1 MLKIAPTA
9 ARYIKLGAGN
19 SWFDRCLAEGLV
31 ALGSHEIPHDVC
43 VEQRWSEVQA
53 LFEAN
58 GRGPAKAKDFTRQ
71 LIDFYTLGEDCLWI
85 TFAHKRLW
93 WGFAEAD
100 VEPRHESGF
109 GRRVRRII
117 GGWRDTDIQGSP
129 LEIDS
134 LSTRLT
140 QLAAYQQTLC
150 GVRAMDYLV
159 NRINRDKEPF
169 IAAAERARD
178 DLIAAAETMIPTL
191 HWADFELMVDLIFA
205 ASGWRRVSEVGG
217 SKQAD
222 TDLILEQAAT
232 GEKAFV
238 QIKSKTSRKV
248 FGDYVE
254 RFRRA
259 ETFDR
264 MFFAYHSPVTA
275 FTAPEIGR
283 PTHVWDRTMLAEKT
297 IQAGL
302 FDWLLEKAR

>member
-1 MLKIAPTA
+1 MLKIAPTV

-19 SWFDRCLAEGLV
+19 SWFDRCLAEGVV

-43 VEQRWSEVQA
+43 VEHRWLDVQA
-53 LFEAN
+53 LFEAS

-93 WGFAEAD
+93 WGFAETT
-100 VEPRHESGF
+100 VEPRYEPGF

-117 GGWRDTDIQGSP
+117 GGWRDTDIQGAP
-129 LEIDS
+129 LDIDS

-140 QLAAYQQTLC
+140 QLAGYQQTLC
-150 GVRAMDYLV
+150 GVGAKDYLV
-159 NRINRDKEPF
+159 NRINCEQQPSV
-169 IAAAERARD
+169 AAAERARV
-178 DLIAAAETMIPTL
+178 DLIAAAEALIPTL
-191 HWADFELMVDLIFA
+191 HWADFELMADLIFA
-205 ASGWRRVSEVGG
+205 ASGWRRVSQVGG

-222 TDLILEQAAT
+222 TDIILEQAAT

-238 QIKSKTSRKV
+238 QVKSKTTRKV
-248 FGDYVE
+248 FNDYVE

-259 ETFDR
+259 GTFDR
-264 MFFAYHSPVTA
+264 MFFIYHTPASA
-275 FTAPEIGR
+275 FSAPEIDR
-283 PTHVWDRTMLAEKT
+283 PTHIWTGSALAEKT

-302 FDWLLEKAR
+302 FDWLLERCR